1 MIPLQQVASAFG
13 EDSVGHLENLTYLG
27 VTQDSRQVQSGFVY
41 VAISGARVDGHDFLS
56 AAFDA
61 GAVCAI
67 VERISP
73 INQPQIL
80 VKDAVTFLQDWAR
93 ATRAQ
98 WQDKTV
104 IGLTG
109 SLGKTTHKEML
120 LQLCANIAPCYAT
133 PGNYN
138 NYLGLSL
145 SILNAP
151 EPARIIILE
160 LGISEPGEMALLANI
175 AQPDIA
181 YVTNIHPC
189 HLEGLGNVETIAE
202 EKSKI
207 YQALTEDGLAIINNM
222 DNHAAAFFAAS
233 THCQQ
238 QMLCNERNS
247 LDHQSMTIDQG
258 GCPTFQ
264 FRLNHKDYQISLPC
278 VGAHMAHNAF
288 AAAAI
293 AFHMGVPG
301 ATIVSTLNAY
311 TGSAGRMQIRRCH
324 QTNATII
331 DDCYN
336 ANPIAMQAA
345 IQCLSS
351 MQHQQKI
358 LVCGD
363 MAELGGA
370 AAYWHSQVGV
380 WASER
385 GIQKMFAYGK
395 YAQQMLSAF
404 VRDGEAYTDMY
415 HLINAVRSELSA
427 DAAILI
433 KGSRASQLDQ
443 CVSALIDPNVELPE
457 ELPT

>member
-1 MIPLQQVASAFG
+1 MIPLQQVALAFG

-41 VAISGARVDGHDFLS
+41 VAIPGARVDGHDFLS

-73 INQPQIL
+73 INKPQIL
-80 VKDAVTFLQDWAR
+80 VKDAITFLQEWAR

-120 LQLCANIAPCYAT
+120 LQLCSNIAPCYAT

-151 EPARIIILE
+151 ETVRIIILE
-160 LGISEPGEMALLANI
+160 LGISEPGEMAVLAHI

-189 HLEGLGNVETIAE
+189 HLEGLGNVETIAK
-202 EKSKI
+202 EKSEI
-207 YQALTEDGLAIINNM
+207 YRALTEDGLAIINNM
-222 DNHAAAFFAAS
+222 DDHAATFYAAS

-238 QMLCNERNS
+238 LTLCNARNS
-247 LDHQSMTIDQG
+247 LDHQSITLDEA

-264 FRLNHKDYQISLPC
+264 FQLNREDYQISLPC
-278 VGAHMAHNAF
+278 AGAHMASNAF

-293 AFHMGVPG
+293 ASHIGVPG
-301 ATIVSTLNAY
+301 ATIVSTLSAY
-311 TGSAGRMQIRRCH
+311 TGSAGRMQIRRCQ

-345 IQCLSS
+345 IHCLSS
-351 MQHQQKI
+351 MRHQHKI

-363 MAELGGA
+363 MAELGDST
-370 AAYWHSQVGV
+370 AYWHSQVGV

-385 GIQKMFAYGK
+385 GIQKMFAYGEC
-395 YAQQMLSAF
+395 AQQMLSTF
-404 VRDGEAYTDMY
+404 KGDGAAYTNMH
-415 HLINAVRSELSA
+415 HLVRAVRSELS
-427 DAAILI
+427 DDVAILV
-433 KGSRASQLDQ
+433 KGSRASQLDR
-443 CVSALIDPNVELPE
+443 CVSALINPNVELSE
-457 ELPT
+457 ELPI